1 MEQRRTHR
9 IRRRQMRCQP
19 RRKERERDRKRS
31 SLKRRRRTA
40 PAQMRDQHRQLIRM
54 ERMWNRRR
62 QQRGTAVT
70 KRILPM
76 KLARHPGR
84 RRWRL
89 RRRNHQIMPAA
100 VPRKRRAACRKQK
113 HLYPSRQRKR
123 QQRILPGP
131 VSRGVPENSRSQS
144 LEPRP
149 KE

>member
-9 IRRRQMRCQP
+9 IRRRQMRCLP
-19 RRKERERDRKRS
+19 RRKERKRDRKKS

-40 PAQMRDQHRQLIRM
+40 PAQMRDQRRQLIRM
-54 ERMWNRRR
+54 ERTWNRRR
-62 QQRGTAVT
+62 QQRGAAVT

-89 RRRNHQIMPAA
+89 RWRNHQIMPAA
-100 VPRKRRAACRKQK
+100 VPRKRRAASRKQK
-113 HLYPSRQRKR
+113 HRHPSLQRKGRQRN
-123 QQRILPGP
+123 LPGP
-131 VSRGVPENSRSQS
+131 VSREVPENSRSQS
-144 LEPRP
+144 REPKQ